1 MAAAGARLA
10 STRIADEGSKWSGR
24 DGWYQSQRSL
34 EGTGPGARPA
44 ALSPQLHPTRLSV
57 PCSRA
62 RRHPPRRAAAGEHRP
77 SAQPRRHPP
86 RRAAAGEHRRAHR
99 RVSARMWSKNADVP
113 AARRPLLA
121 GHRLLLAAPESLPS
135 LPARGRRNAHARGA
149 KREGAEASTE
159 PRTRGHNHTH
169 KTTRRRKRVAQDW
182 DHACLPRKHT
192 PTPHAREH
200 TRAGMARIRTCA
212 NWLPEYVCGMACRNI
227 AGHEASR
234 Q

>member
-44 ALSPQLHPTRLSV
+44 ALSPQLHPTRLSA

-62 RRHPPRRAAAGEHRP
+62 RRHPPRLAAAGEHRP

-86 RRAAAGEHRRAHR
+86 RRTAAGEHRQAHR
-99 RVSARMWSKNADVP
+99 RVWARMWSKNADVP

-121 GHRLLLAAPESLPS
+121 GHRLLLAALKSLPS
-135 LPARGRRNAHARGA
+135 LPARGRQNARARGA

-169 KTTRRRKRVAQDW
+169 KTTRRRKRGAQDW
-182 DHACLPRKHT
+182 NHARPHHKRT
-192 PTPHAREH
+192 PTLHARDH
-200 TRAGMARIRTCA
+200 TRTDLARIQTCA
-212 NWLPEYVCGMACRNI
+212 N
-227 AGHEASR
+227 
-234 Q
+234 